1 MKKKDKTKRLLKDWV
16 SKQLSDSLGDF
27 RVVHDCNL
35 KVADETAYVEYKATP
50 CFPGNMLATLQSKY
64 SHLIRQGSLEIN
76 DFSEHIRRWLKV
88 LAPSRPK
95 DRLTVFWSR
104 NCKDRSKIFVGV
116 SLPKLQGP

>member
-1 MKKKDKTKRLLKDWV
+1 MKDWV

-35 KVADETAYVEYKATP
+35 KVADKTAYVEYKATP
-50 CFPGNMLATLQSKY
+50 CFPGNM
-64 SHLIRQGSLEIN
+64 GSLEIN

-116 SLPKLQGP
+116 SLPKPQGP